1 MFRTRQARARVPAGK
16 IGKKRAPLVTPL
28 HTFCA
33 EVRRRSHHRGIAQP
47 QVYVTFQ
54 IGGCIKRVWC
64 NAHTGPLLMCLCTKP
79 GVTQGSMEQVTRAE
93 KVKDAALLSPA
104 RARLFFMKLDRK
116 DPAEGELT
124 QIVRR
129 PGLAA
134 CSSAHR
140 APVTGRSH
148 VTVPRRA
155 AKAPFFAHSSDTCGY
170 RSCVGGSRSDLNAVH
185 LLVANHPAL
194 RAGE

>member
-1 MFRTRQARARVPAGK
+1 MPAGK
-16 IGKKRAPLVTPL
+16 IGEKRAPLVTPL

-33 EVRRRSHHRGIAQP
+33 EVRRRSHITVALLNL

-54 IGGCIKRVWC
+54 IGGCIKRAWC
-64 NAHTGPLLMCLCTKP
+64 NVHTGPLLIMCLCTKP

-155 AKAPFFAHSSDTCGY
+155 AKAPFFAHSSNTCGY
-170 RSCVGGSRSDLNAVH
+170 RSCVLAV
-185 LLVANHPAL
+185 V
-194 RAGE
+194 GVI

>member
-1 MFRTRQARARVPAGK
+1 MFRTGQARARAPVGK
-16 IGKKRAPLVTPL
+16 IGEKRAPLVTPL
-28 HTFCA
+28 HMFCA
-33 EVRRRSHHRGIAQP
+33 EVCRRSHHRGIAQL

-54 IGGCIKRVWC
+54 IGGVAFKAWMVQCPHRS
-64 NAHTGPLLMCLCTKP
+64 TTMCLCTKP

-104 RARLFFMKLDRK
+104 RARLFVMKLDRK

-155 AKAPFFAHSSDTCGY
+155 AKAPFFAHSGDTCG
-170 RSCVGGSRSDLNAVH
+170 
-185 LLVANHPAL
+185 
-194 RAGE
+194 